1 VLGPPEEVAE
11 GGIGLSA
18 PLNEAGYQAVAA
30 TCCPLQMDFYI
41 HRVIVILGFEM
52 CYEGGLQGFLHFFT
66 CESGTTSFENMKQKL
81 LEKAKSQPLSV
92 AELAKLE
99 KSHMAAQP
107 KAAKTQLSQVE
118 SKVEPAHPK
127 APSMTKSVL
136 KAANQRKP
144 MNMKQL
150 SQLEQMHDKM
160 IEGAAKQ
167 QKQLSVK
174 NVMETADE
182 SELADSHS
190 KGLPT
195 HAKHASLARMKP
207 HHGLG
212 IAKLLEKGGI
222 KEEVGTQ
229 ELLETDLT
237 SIPDDFIP
245 KDSPAYQMVMQARM
259 AAQQETLAQQQG
271 IMSEGQEKDDYND
284 KMKRMD
290 EQNMPGAIE
299 AQGSRDQK
307 IEPQHMLASEEQPRM
322 QQLDE
327 EAEFSGDSLA
337 GDDEEESNDTMLAAT
352 DSTDADDGNVDSLA
366 TDFDSLAE
374 DDQDEDQ
381 SPLDTPQQ
389 SYAGDHALMLGSM

>member
-1 VLGPPEEVAE
+1 MG
-11 GGIGLSA
+11 
-18 PLNEAGYQAVAA
+18 
-30 TCCPLQMDFYI
+30 
-41 HRVIVILGFEM
+41 
-52 CYEGGLQGFLHFFT
+52 
-66 CESGTTSFENMKQKL
+66 
-81 LEKAKSQPLSV
+81 
-92 AELAKLE
+92 
-99 KSHMAAQP
+99 
-107 KAAKTQLSQVE
+107 SQVE

-259 AAQQETLAQQQG
+259 AAQQETLSHQQG
-271 IMSEGQEKDDYND
+271 VIAMGEDKDDYND
-284 KMKRMD
+284 KMKRLD
-290 EQNMPGAIE
+290 ENNMPGAVE
-299 AQGSRDQK
+299 AQGSRNQK
-307 IEPQHMLASEEQPRM
+307 LGPQHMLDSLAEPES
-322 QQLDE
+322 QQLDSLAE
-327 EAEFSGDSLA
+327 PQLQQLDQEAEFSGDSLA
-337 GDDEEESNDTMLAAT
+337 GDDEAQETMLSQDDDSAAQNANF
-352 DSTDADDGNVDSLA
+352 DAQDEEAGDSLSA
-366 TDFDSLAE
+366 DFDSLAE
-374 DDQDEDQ
+374 QDDD
-381 SPLDTPQQ
+381 SSVPLDSPQQ

>member
-1 VLGPPEEVAE
+1 
-11 GGIGLSA
+11 
-18 PLNEAGYQAVAA
+18 
-30 TCCPLQMDFYI
+30 
-41 HRVIVILGFEM
+41 
-52 CYEGGLQGFLHFFT
+52 
-66 CESGTTSFENMKQKL
+66 
-81 LEKAKSQPLSV
+81 
-92 AELAKLE
+92 
-99 KSHMAAQP
+99 
-107 KAAKTQLSQVE
+107 
-118 SKVEPAHPK
+118 
-127 APSMTKSVL
+127 
-136 KAANQRKP
+136 
-144 MNMKQL
+144 
-150 SQLEQMHDKM
+150 
-160 IEGAAKQ
+160 
-167 QKQLSVK
+167 
-174 NVMETADE
+174 
-182 SELADSHS
+182 
-190 KGLPT
+190 
-195 HAKHASLARMKP
+195 
-207 HHGLG
+207 
-212 IAKLLEKGGI
+212 
-222 KEEVGTQ
+222 
-229 ELLETDLT
+229 
-237 SIPDDFIP
+237 
-245 KDSPAYQMVMQARM
+245 MVMQARM

-352 DSTDADDGNVDSLA
+352 DSADADDGNVDSLA